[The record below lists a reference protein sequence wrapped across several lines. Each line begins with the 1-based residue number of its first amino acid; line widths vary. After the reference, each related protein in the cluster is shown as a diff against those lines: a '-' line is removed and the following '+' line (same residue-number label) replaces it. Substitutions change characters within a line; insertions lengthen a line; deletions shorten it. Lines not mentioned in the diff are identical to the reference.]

1 MVESNLNPVK
11 DSKLRSASSLQIS
24 LPPWIVNPTGEYEGG
39 PVEYLFAGMQYRRTQ
54 VRKSKDVQYSKT
66 AVHGGV
72 TGGQTTEL
80 KASQTFGNPEMA
92 SAGFEKLFKATMG
105 GVVLLRDWM
114 GR

>member
-1 MVESNLNPVK
+1 MAESSLNPHT
-11 DSKLRSASSLQIS
+11 DSKLRAASSLKIS
-24 LPPWIVNPTGEYEGG
+24 LPPWIVNPTAHYEGG
-39 PVEYLFAGMQYRRTQ
+39 PVEYLFAGMQYRRTR

-66 AVHGGV
+66 AVHGGI
-72 TGGQTTEL
+72 TGGQTIEL
-80 KASQTFGNPEMA
+80 KTSQTFGSPEVA